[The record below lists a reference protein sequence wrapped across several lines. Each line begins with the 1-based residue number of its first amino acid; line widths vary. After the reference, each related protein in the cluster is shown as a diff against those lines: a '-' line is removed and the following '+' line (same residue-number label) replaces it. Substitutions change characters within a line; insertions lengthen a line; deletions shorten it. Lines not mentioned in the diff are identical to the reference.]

1 MELKIISKKED
12 PLLSRTKIEAEVV
25 FEKETPSREEIRSKL
40 AADLGKDWRLIVVKR
55 IYTIRGLKKAKNIS
69 YVYENEDYLKRIEVG
84 KRASGKNAKEE
95 AKVEEKPVTQEQKET
110 KGKEQ

>member
-1 MELKIISKKED
+1 MELKIVSKKEY

-40 AADLGKDWRLIVVKR
+40 ATDLGKDSKLIVVKQ

-69 YVYENEDYLKRIEVG
+69 YVYENEDFLKRIEVG
-84 KRASGKNAKEE
+84 KKASGKNAKEE
-95 AKVEEKPVTQEQKET
+95 AKVEEKPAKKEGDE
-110 KGKEQ
+110 KQ